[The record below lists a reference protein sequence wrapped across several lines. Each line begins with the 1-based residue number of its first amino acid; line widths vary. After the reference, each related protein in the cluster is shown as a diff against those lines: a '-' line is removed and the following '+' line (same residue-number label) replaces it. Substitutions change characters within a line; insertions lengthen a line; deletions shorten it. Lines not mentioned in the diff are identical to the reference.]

1 MISSRTKILVVDDD
15 FTSRRVMEKVIRKE
29 WNCNVFQAEDG
40 SEALKVMLKEMP
52 ELVIL
57 DLVMPF
63 MNGIQVLQTM
73 RKSPRLAKTN
83 VLACTAV
90 SDNKVV
96 KEILKLGVSDYMMKP
111 ITQDVLLEKI
121 SKILAEAD

>member
-1 MISSRTKILVVDDD
+1 MINTRKKILVVDDD
-15 FTSRRVMEKVIRKE
+15 LTSRRLMEKVIRSK

-40 SEALKVMLKEMP
+40 SEALKVMLREKP
-52 ELVIL
+52 NLVVL

-73 RKSPRLAKTN
+73 RKSVRLAKIN

-90 SDNKVV
+90 GDNKVV
-96 KEILKLGVSDYMMKP
+96 KEILRLGVSDYIVKP
-111 ITQDVLLEKI
+111 VTKHLLIEKI
-121 SKILAEAD
+121 CRILDCTN